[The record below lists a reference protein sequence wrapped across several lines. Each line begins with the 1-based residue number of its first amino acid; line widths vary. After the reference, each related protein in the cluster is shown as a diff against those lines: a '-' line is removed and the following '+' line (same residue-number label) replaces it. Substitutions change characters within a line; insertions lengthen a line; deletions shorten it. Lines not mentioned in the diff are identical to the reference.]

1 MTLRKEL
8 SKAVC
13 YRQFSSVFILN
24 EFAKLLKSH
33 DIGVNIC
40 NVKISSLFWADDIVL
55 LANDERELQ
64 FMLDLAATF
73 ANKWKLSFN
82 HEKSNVLIVGRR
94 MDALRMWRLGDSYI
108 SEVNTYKYLGVTFS
122 RNLSDH
128 NHINDVVKKGNRLIG
143 YVKSII
149 DGHDDFQWRSIMEK
163 LSYVLYQL
171 CISRVGPRWS

>member
-1 MTLRKEL
+1 MYDNVQSKVKFSHIETEFFDVEEGVKQGCVL
-8 SKAVC
+8 SPVLFC
-13 YRQFSSVFILN
+13 IYIN

-128 NHINDVVKKGNRLIG
+128 NHI
-143 YVKSII
+143 
-149 DGHDDFQWRSIMEK
+149 
-163 LSYVLYQL
+163 
-171 CISRVGPRWS
+171 